1 MILFETLRAR
11 VYRFEFYLPMV
22 FTVGAILM
30 EKMGGLLER
39 SLVAG
44 DYIMCFTIYR
54 KYRRQD

>member
-1 MILFETLRAR
+1 
-11 VYRFEFYLPMV
+11 MV

-44 DYIMCFTIYR
+44 INYL
-54 KYRRQD
+54 KYN

>member
-1 MILFETLRAR
+1 
-11 VYRFEFYLPMV
+11 MV

-44 DYIMCFTIYR
+44 MLHDRIVKSFANSVTP
-54 KYRRQD
+54 